1 MTLGIDCL
9 IIRNRVHDLMRFCAS
24 PLRSRMS
31 RWIPVG
37 CEVAHAA
44 KLLARLP
51 GRTNYKVERLK

>member
-1 MTLGIDCL
+1 MTLGIACL
-9 IIRNRVHDLMRFCAS
+9 IIRNRVHDLMCFCAS

-44 KLLARLP
+44 KLLARL
-51 GRTNYKVERLK
+51 R